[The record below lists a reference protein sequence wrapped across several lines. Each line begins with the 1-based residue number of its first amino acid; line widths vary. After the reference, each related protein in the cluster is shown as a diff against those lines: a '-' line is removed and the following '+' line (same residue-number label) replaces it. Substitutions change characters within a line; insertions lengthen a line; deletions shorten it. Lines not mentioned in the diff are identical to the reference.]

1 MRNPILFLIPILIL
15 ISTTIIAQEIVKDNI
30 KAKQIYSPQATG
42 ENIKFLDEDTNQLL
56 KIIDEGSF
64 GSLELKSG
72 VPSSTTNKLYNNSGT
87 LNFNGTALGG
97 GSGASVIND
106 LGDAIYDGIS
116 LFIGELSGRKD
127 DGNNWNLAVGKEAL
141 YLNTSGH
148 QNVAIGPLALNKN
161 TTGNYNTANGT
172 GAMYSNGV
180 GDSNIAIGTYS
191 LYNNTGGSRN
201 IAIGY
206 ETLNKNTTGVQNTA
220 VGCQAL
226 YSNLGNFNLSGYGNT
241 ALGYRALYYNNY
253 GYQNISIGWLAL
265 YNNTTADFNVAV
277 GAGSLYGN
285 KTGTSNTAC
294 GYIAGS
300 HEAEDLN
307 NTTSLGYNAIPTGS
321 NQVRIGN
328 SSVTSIGGAVAWS
341 VISDGRYKTNL
352 QENVIGLDFIMGL
365 RPISYNLD
373 LEQLASKLGENI
385 RIDKNGNKVQAELSA
400 KMVEARQKKASKR
413 EVGFVAQEVEELSNS
428 LGFDFSGVEVPEN
441 EQSMYRLRY
450 SEFVV
455 PLVKAMQEQQKMIT
469 KQNELISLME
479 LRIRE
484 LETDKRK

>member
-15 ISTTIIAQEIVKDNI
+15 ISTTIIAQEIVKDSI

-72 VPSSTTNKLYNNSGT
+72 VPSSTTNKLYNNSGI

-127 DGNNWNLAVGKEAL
+127 D
-141 YLNTSGH
+141 TSGH

-206 ETLNKNTTGVQNTA
+206 ETLNKNTSGVQNTA

-285 KTGTSNTAC
+285 KTGTSNT
-294 GYIAGS
+294 
-300 HEAEDLN
+300 
-307 NTTSLGYNAIPTGS
+307 
-321 NQVRIGN
+321 
-328 SSVTSIGGAVAWS
+328 W
-341 VISDGRYKTNL
+341 ISWGWRF
-352 QENVIGLDFIMGL
+352 E
-365 RPISYNLD
+365 
-373 LEQLASKLGENI
+373 
-385 RIDKNGNKVQAELSA
+385 
-400 KMVEARQKKASKR
+400 
-413 EVGFVAQEVEELSNS
+413 
-428 LGFDFSGVEVPEN
+428 
-441 EQSMYRLRY
+441 
-450 SEFVV
+450 
-455 PLVKAMQEQQKMIT
+455 
-469 KQNELISLME
+469 
-479 LRIRE
+479 
-484 LETDKRK
+484 